1 MISASIHVRR
11 GDFSVDVEMEIP
23 MGVTAL
29 LGPSGAGKTT
39 VLQVLL
45 GLIPLD
51 RGRVD
56 CDGERLESA
65 PGGPRLPPEARRFG
79 MVFQDG
85 LLFPHM
91 TVEQNAR
98 FGLSGSD
105 AAGAQ
110 REVDHW
116 LGLLELDDLRGR
128 RPAQLS
134 GGERRRVAVARALV
148 PGPRALFLDEPLSGL
163 DGRLKR
169 RMLLALRRL
178 RRRLELPVLYVT
190 HDPGEVL
197 AIADRVIY
205 MEAGKILWQGE
216 PGRVLTHALGLGGEE
231 PANFLEARVVGTD
244 ADGVLLDW
252 HGLTLHGQQEGSAPG
267 SLQTFMIRPSD
278 LMLAVG
284 EPGRLSARNR
294 LEMRVKSLHESGDRV
309 WVELEAPEP
318 LYAVVTRTAARELGL
333 SAGGMVTVLCKRT
346 AVRQLAG

>member
-1 MISASIHVRR
+1 MISARIQCRR
-11 GDFSVDVEMEIP
+11 GNFSVDVEMEIP
-23 MGVTAL
+23 QGVTAL

-45 GLIPLD
+45 GLIPMGMGSLS
-51 RGRVD
+51 
-56 CDGERLESA
+56 CDGELLERA
-65 PGGPRLPPEARRFG
+65 PGGPCRPAEARRFG
-79 MVFQDG
+79 MVYQDG

-91 TVEQNAR
+91 TVEQNVR
-98 FGLSGSD
+98 FGLPR
-105 AAGAQ
+105 AAAPGANG
-110 REVDHW
+110 EVDHW
-116 LGLLELDDLRGR
+116 LGILELDGLRGR

-148 PGPRALFLDEPLSGL
+148 PGPRALFLDEPLAGL

-178 RRRLELPVLYVT
+178 RRRLELPVIYVT

-205 MEAGKILWQGE
+205 MEEGRILWQGE
-216 PGRVLTHALGLGGEE
+216 PGHVLTHALGLGGEE
-231 PANFLEARVVGTD
+231 PANFLEARVVGRD
-244 ADGVLLDW
+244 GDGVSLDW
-252 HGLTLHGQQEGSAPG
+252 HGLKLHGQQDQSESG

-294 LEMRVKSLHESGDRV
+294 LVMRVKSLHAEGDRV

-318 LYAVVTRTAARELGL
+318 LYAVVTRAAARELGL
-333 SAGGMVTVLCKRT
+333 CAGEEVTVLCKRT

>member
-1 MISASIHVRR
+1 M
-11 GDFSVDVEMEIP
+11 DVGMEIP
-23 MGVTAL
+23 RGVTAL

-45 GLIPLD
+45 GLIPMAQ
-51 RGRVD
+51 GSVH
-56 CDGERLESA
+56 CDDELLERA
-65 PGGPRLPPEARRFG
+65 PGGPCLSPEARRFG
-79 MVFQDG
+79 MVYQDG

-91 TVEQNAR
+91 TVEQNVR
-98 FGLSGSD
+98 FGLPRSSGP
-105 AAGAQ
+105 GADE
-110 REVDHW
+110 EVDHW
-116 LGLLELDDLRGR
+116 LRILELDELRRR

-178 RRRLELPVLYVT
+178 RRRLNLPVIYVT

-205 MEAGKILWQGE
+205 MEDGQILWQGE

-231 PANFLEARVVGTD
+231 PANFLEARVMGRD

-252 HGLTLHGQQEGSAPG
+252 QGLKLHGQQDQGEHGSI
-267 SLQTFMIRPSD
+267 QTFMIRPSD

-294 LEMRVKSLHESGDRV
+294 LVMQVKSLHTAGDRV

-318 LYAVVTRTAARELGL
+318 LYAVVTQAAARELGL
-333 SAGGMVTVLCKRT
+333 CSGAAVTVLCKRT

>member
-1 MISASIHVRR
+1 MIAARIQCRQ
-11 GDFSVDVEMEIP
+11 GEFSVDLEMEIP
-23 MGVTAL
+23 RGVTAL

-45 GLIPLD
+45 GLIPMEE
-51 RGRVD
+51 GSVH
-56 CDGERLESA
+56 CDGELLERA
-65 PGGPRLPPEARRFG
+65 PGGPCRPPEARRFG
-79 MVFQDG
+79 MVYQDG

-91 TVEQNAR
+91 TVEQNVR
-98 FGLSGSD
+98 FGLHR
-105 AAGAQ
+105 AAARRADG
-110 REVDHW
+110 EVDHW
-116 LGLLELDDLRGR
+116 LEILELDELRRR

-178 RRRLELPVLYVT
+178 RRRLDLPVIYVT

-205 MEAGKILWQGE
+205 MEEGKVLWQGE

-231 PANFLEARVVGTD
+231 PANFLEARVMGRD
-244 ADGVLLDW
+244 ADGVVLDW
-252 HGLTLHGQQEGSAPG
+252 HGLQLHGQQDEGEPG

-284 EPGRLSARNR
+284 EPGLLSARNR
-294 LEMRVKSLHESGDRV
+294 LVMRIKSLHAAGDRI
-309 WVELEAPEP
+309 WVELQAPEP
-318 LYAVVTRTAARELGL
+318 LYAVVTQAAARELGL
-333 SAGGMVTVLCKRT
+333 GSGKEVTVLCKRT